1 MRIPT
6 DEEILALHSKH
17 APTPGALDLV
27 YTHCVIVGILAE
39 QLCSRPGPGLD
50 VDADLVRAGSLLHDI
65 GVYRLYDEAGDL
77 DHAGYIRHGV
87 LGYELLREEG
97 LPEAICR
104 FASHHIGVGIS
115 RDDVLAQHLPIPPAD
130 YLAETGEERLVM
142 YADNFHSK
150 TTPPVFRTASAC
162 AARLRRF
169 GEEKVRAFQAMRD
182 TFGEPDLAALSE
194 AYGHAVVD
202 EPDLSAGDPT
212 SGRRAAMLLIVTEDG
227 GLLMHHRDDK
237 PGIPN
242 PGCWA
247 GFGGAVE
254 AGETVE
260 EAVRREVREETGL
273 QITDPIFLTE
283 AVDHEGDGRAVSL
296 FYIVG
301 GVRLEDID
309 LQEGAGVAVHRVEDL
324 PGLKI
329 TPFVRRAIYSHLLPA
344 IA

>member
-6 DEEILALHSKH
+6 DKEILALHAKH

-27 YTHCVIVGILAE
+27 YTHCVIVCAIVE
-39 QLCSRPGPGLD
+39 QLCARPGSGLD
-50 VDADLVRAGSLLHDI
+50 VDLDLVRAGSLLHDI
-65 GVYRLYDEAGDL
+65 GVYRLCDDAGNL
-77 DHAGYIRHGV
+77 GHTNYIRHGV

-115 RDDVLAQHLPIPPAD
+115 RDDVLAQRLPIPPAD

-194 AYGHAVVD
+194 AYGHPVID
-202 EPDLSAGDPT
+202 ELKPRHSVFPATFPATMTSSGIGSA
-212 SGRRAAMLLIVTEDG
+212 
-227 GLLMHHRDDK
+227 
-237 PGIPN
+237 
-242 PGCWA
+242 
-247 GFGGAVE
+247 
-254 AGETVE
+254 
-260 EAVRREVREETGL
+260 
-273 QITDPIFLTE
+273 
-283 AVDHEGDGRAVSL
+283 
-296 FYIVG
+296 
-301 GVRLEDID
+301 
-309 LQEGAGVAVHRVEDL
+309 
-324 PGLKI
+324 
-329 TPFVRRAIYSHLLPA
+329 
-344 IA
+344 